1 MMDGYAM
8 LLGLRVA
15 HVVGG
20 AMWVGA
26 AVMLAGFVVPAAQGP
41 DAGGFMQRLMVG
53 RRAQWY
59 LMGTAV
65 VTILSGVA
73 LFARMEAL
81 TDGGFS
87 GTDQGMA
94 FGVGGLA
101 GVAALLTGA
110 LVNGPAARRM
120 AALGA
125 RLRADARPPS
135 AEEAGLMARLRTR
148 TRWASRIAMLLLVTA
163 VACMAIGRYV

>member
-1 MMDGYAM
+1 MDYAM

-65 VTILSGVA
+65 LTLLSGIA
-73 LFARMEAL
+73 LFARMQAL
-81 TDGGFS
+81 TGGAFS
-87 GTDQGMA
+87 QTEQGMA
-94 FGVGGLA
+94 FGVGGVA

-110 LVNGPAARRM
+110 LVGGPASRKLG
-120 AALGA
+120 ALGG
-125 RLRADARPPS
+125 RLRSESRPAS
-135 AEEAGLMARLRTR
+135 AEEAGLMARLQTR
-148 TRWASRIAMLLLVTA
+148 ARWASRIAMLLLVAA

>member
-1 MMDGYAM
+1 MESYGV
-8 LLGLRVA
+8 LLVLRLA

-53 RRAQWY
+53 RRAQVY
-59 LMGTAV
+59 LMATALL
-65 VTILSGVA
+65 TILSGVA
-73 LFARMEAL
+73 LFARMELL

-87 GTDQGMA
+87 RTGPGIA
-94 FGVGGLA
+94 FGVGGVA
-101 GVAALLTGA
+101 GVAALLVGA
-110 LVNGPAARRM
+110 LVNGPAARHM
-120 AALGA
+120 GQLGA
-125 RLRADARPPS
+125 RLRAESRPPS
-135 AEEAGLMARLRTR
+135 ADEAGVMARLQTR
-148 TRWASRIAMLLLVTA
+148 MRWASRIAMTLLVTA